1 MFAQSEALV
10 ILVGAPLWAL
20 FGIVI
25 LVVVGCL
32 SESDRPLSRS
42 FGRLF
47 FIVLGWV
54 FIAFGLLVALNV
66 LGMLVLI
73 IVALVFRRLRRARQQ
88 ALLWTLAV
96 AAERSIPLVP
106 AIEAFADERSGPAR
120 QETRVLARLLKAGT
134 PLPDALSIV
143 GGMVPEEAI
152 VPIQV
157 GQDLGALDEGLRQA
171 TAPAGPYQAVWDQL
185 AGKVAY
191 LCFLVLSAS
200 GIIVFLMIKI
210 MPAFQ
215 KIFVDFGAELPAITR
230 IGMLMGSGDVGVMIS
245 LVCVFLLWLF
255 IYAILRYIGAISWDL
270 PLMGRLARRLH
281 AARVLESLAMA
292 VERNQP
298 LFRTVATLAR
308 CYPKQSIRRRLQV
321 VLVDI
326 TSGVDFAESLRSQ
339 GLISRADMAVLHAA
353 QRVGN
358 LAWAMR
364 ETADSNRR
372 RLAYRVQA
380 WLQILFPAAILSF
393 GLMVLFLVAG
403 YFLPL
408 VSLIQRLA

>member
-1 MFAQSEALV
+1 M
-10 ILVGAPLWAL
+10 P
-20 FGIVI
+20 
-25 LVVVGCL
+25 
-32 SESDRPLSRS
+32 ESDKPLSRS

-47 FIVLGWV
+47 FIVLGWTFV
-54 FIAFGLLVALNV
+54 AFGLLVALNV
-66 LGMLVLI
+66 FGILVLI
-73 IVALVFRRLRRARQQ
+73 IIALVFRRMRRARQQ

-143 GGMVPEEAI
+143 GGMVPEEAV

-157 GQDLGALDEGLRQA
+157 GQELGALDQGLRQA
-171 TAPAGPYQAVWDQL
+171 TAPTGPYQAVWDHF

-191 LCFLVLSAS
+191 LCFLVLFATA
-200 GIIVFLMIKI
+200 IITFIMLKI
-210 MPAFQ
+210 VPAFQ
-215 KIFVDFGAELPAITR
+215 KIFMDFGADLPAMTR
-230 IGMLMGSGDVGVMIS
+230 FTIYMAQTAFASPIPLLCV
-245 LVCVFLLWLF
+245 VFLIWLF

-270 PLMGRLARRLH
+270 PLVGRLVRRLH
-281 AARVLESLAMA
+281 AARVLDSLAMA

-298 LFRTVATLAR
+298 LFKTVATLAR
-308 CYPKQSIRRRLQV
+308 CYPKPSIRRRLQV
-321 VLVDI
+321 VLVDV
-326 TSGVDFAESLRSQ
+326 TAGVDVAESLRSR

-364 ETADSNRR
+364 EIADSNRR
-372 RLAYRVQA
+372 RLAYRAQA
-380 WLQILFPAAILSF
+380 WIQILFPAAILTF
-393 GLMVLFLVAG
+393 GLMVLLLVAG
-403 YFLPL
+403 CFMPL
-408 VSLIQRLA
+408 VALIQKLS

>member
-1 MFAQSEALV
+1 
-10 ILVGAPLWAL
+10 
-20 FGIVI
+20 
-25 LVVVGCL
+25 
-32 SESDRPLSRS
+32 
-42 FGRLF
+42 LF
-47 FIVLGWV
+47 FIVLGWT

-66 LGMLVLI
+66 FGILVLI

-143 GGMVPEEAI
+143 GGMVPEEAV

-157 GQDLGALDEGLRQA
+157 GQELGALDQGLRQA
-171 TAPAGPYQAVWDQL
+171 TAPTGPYQAVWDQL

-191 LCFLVLSAS
+191 LCFLVLFAS
-200 GIIVFLMIKI
+200 SVITFIMLKI
-210 MPAFQ
+210 APAFQ
-215 KIFVDFGAELPAITR
+215 KIFMDFGADLPAVTQFTMHLASFAAR
-230 IGMLMGSGDVGVMIS
+230 TPLAS
-245 LVCVFLLWLF
+245 LVCVFLVWLF
-255 IYAILRYIGAISWDL
+255 VYAILRYIGAVSWDL
-270 PLMGRLARRLH
+270 PLMGRLVRRMH

-298 LFRTVATLAR
+298 LFKTVATLAR
-308 CYPKQSIRRRLQV
+308 CYPKPSIRRRLQV
-321 VLVDI
+321 VLVDV
-326 TSGVDFAESLRSQ
+326 TSGVDVVESLRSR
-339 GLISRADMAVLHAA
+339 GLISRADTAVLHAA

-364 ETADSNRR
+364 EIADSHRR

-393 GLMVLFLVAG
+393 GLMVLLLVAG

-408 VSLIQRLA
+408 VALIQKLS

>member
-1 MFAQSEALV
+1 MLAQTEALV

-20 FGIVI
+20 FGVVM

-32 SESDRPLSRS
+32 PESDKPLSRS

-47 FIVLGWV
+47 FMVLGWA
-54 FIAFGLLVALNV
+54 FIAFGLLVALNF
-66 LGMLVLI
+66 LGILVLI
-73 IVALVFRRLRRARQQ
+73 VVALVFRRMRRARQQ

-143 GGMVPEEAI
+143 GGMVPQEAV

-157 GQDLGALDEGLRQA
+157 GQDLGALDQGLRQA
-171 TAPAGPYQAVWDQL
+171 TAPTGPYQAVWDQL
-185 AGKVAY
+185 AAKVAY
-191 LCFLVLSAS
+191 LCFLVMSAS
-200 GIIVFLMIKI
+200 GIITFLLLKI

-215 KIFVDFGAELPAITR
+215 KIFMDFGADLPAVTR
-230 IGMLMGSGDVGVMIS
+230 AQVVVADQFSFVIAL
-245 LVCVFLLWLF
+245 LCVFLLWLF

-298 LFRTVATLAR
+298 LFKTVATLAR
-308 CYPKQSIRRRLQV
+308 CYPKPSIRRRLQV
-321 VLVDI
+321 VLVDV
-326 TSGVDFAESLRSQ
+326 TSGADVAESLRSQ

-364 ETADSNRR
+364 EIADSNRR

-408 VSLIQRLA
+408 VSLIQKLS